1 MAVSRVK
8 EVVEQIKNLTI
19 AEKIELLKTLLS
31 EQILLADNDNFT
43 DKEISEIESALQE
56 VALGEWVDFDEYRK
70 TQNI

>member
-31 EQILLADNDNFT
+31 EQILLADNDSFT